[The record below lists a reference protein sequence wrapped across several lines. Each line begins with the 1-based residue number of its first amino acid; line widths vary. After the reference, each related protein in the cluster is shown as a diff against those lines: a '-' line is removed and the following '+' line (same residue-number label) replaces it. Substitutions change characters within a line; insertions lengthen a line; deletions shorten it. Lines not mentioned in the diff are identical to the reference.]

1 MGREGG
7 AEMNNLIEIRQL
19 TKSYFNKKALDNID
33 LTIETGKVVGILGPN
48 GSGKTTLIKILT
60 GLLRQSSG
68 EVFIDGNKVGVAT
81 KSIVSYLPDRN
92 FLYNWMRITDAGN
105 FYKDFYSD
113 FDEIK
118 FNELLNFMNLDKDM
132 KVTSLSKGMHEKLN
146 LALVLSRNAKLYILD
161 EPIAGVDPVARDQI
175 LDAIINNY
183 SKDSTLLITTH
194 LVRDMESM
202 LDDVVFIKNGQLIL
216 TGNAETLREEKGKQ
230 IEDIY
235 KEIFG
240 EG

>member
-1 MGREGG
+1 MSNIVEI
-7 AEMNNLIEIRQL
+7 NNL
-19 TKSYFNKKALDNID
+19 TKKYANKTALDNVN
-33 LTIETGKVVGILGPN
+33 LNIERGKVVGILGPN

-60 GLLRQSSG
+60 GLLRQTSG
-68 EVFIDGNKVGVAT
+68 EVLIDGNKVGVKT
-81 KSIVSYLPDRN
+81 KSVVSYLPDRN
-92 FLYNWMRITDAGN
+92 FLYKWMRIEDACHM
-105 FYKDFYSD
+105 YKDFYTD
-113 FDEIK
+113 FDEAK
-118 FNELLNFMNLDKDM
+118 FNELLAFMNLNRSM
-132 KVTSLSKGMHEKLN
+132 KIDSLSKGMHEKLN

-183 SKDSTLLITTH
+183 NEDSSMIITTH

-202 LDDVVFIKNGQLIL
+202 FDEVVFLKDGQIVL
-216 TGNAETLREEKGKQ
+216 TGNAEALREEKAKQ
-230 IEDIY
+230 IEEIY

>member
-1 MGREGG
+1 MSNIVEI
-7 AEMNNLIEIRQL
+7 NNL
-19 TKSYFNKKALDNID
+19 TKKYANKTALDNVN
-33 LTIETGKVVGILGPN
+33 LNIERGKVVGILGPN

-60 GLLRQSSG
+60 GLLRQTSG
-68 EVFIDGNKVGVAT
+68 EVLIDGNKVGVKT
-81 KSIVSYLPDRN
+81 KSAVSYLPDRN
-92 FLYNWMRITDAGN
+92 FLYKWMRIEDACHM
-105 FYKDFYSD
+105 YKDFYTD
-113 FDEIK
+113 FDEAK
-118 FNELLNFMNLDKDM
+118 FNELLAFMNLNRSM
-132 KVTSLSKGMHEKLN
+132 KIDSLSKGMHEKLN

-183 SKDSTLLITTH
+183 NEDSSMIITTH

-202 LDDVVFIKNGQLIL
+202 FDEVVFLKDGQIVL
-216 TGNAETLREEKGKQ
+216 TGNAEALREEKGKQ
-230 IEDIY
+230 VEEIY